1 MFLPHTTAVPF
12 QKAVPCLYQSPWLQC
27 MHVIAL
33 CSEDVGN
40 SMRFLELYDFDDRLT
55 STNDSDIG
63 DWKGTHR

>member
-1 MFLPHTTAVPF
+1 
-12 QKAVPCLYQSPWLQC
+12 